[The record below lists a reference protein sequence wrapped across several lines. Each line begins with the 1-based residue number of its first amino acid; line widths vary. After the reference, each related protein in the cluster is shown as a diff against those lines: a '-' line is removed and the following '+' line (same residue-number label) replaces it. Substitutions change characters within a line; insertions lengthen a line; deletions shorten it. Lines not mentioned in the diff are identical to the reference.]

1 MYIACVHACVEDSP
15 TCMCMCHAVAH
26 TGQMRG
32 TCAHNMYRE
41 MINTNNGIKTEQ
53 TVARP
58 EDPTVPAEERKDHSH
73 IPTPPPPTHPHTL
86 HTEVDGV
93 VIADVQR
100 LLPRQTIELI
110 EPEHSST
117 AVHDHTP
124 HTVTHHNPVGG
135 TPTQSSLQQLT
146 DILVPPNN
154 GQTEHRVP

>member
-1 MYIACVHACVEDSP
+1 
-15 TCMCMCHAVAH
+15 
-26 TGQMRG
+26 
-32 TCAHNMYRE
+32 MYRE
-41 MINTNNGIKTEQ
+41 VTNTNNGIKTEQ

-73 IPTPPPPTHPHTL
+73 TPTPPHPHPHTL

-100 LLPRQTIELI
+100 LLSRQTIELI

-146 DILVPPNN
+146 DTLNLLIMDKLN
-154 GQTEHRVP
+154 TECQDMCMTPTTMNRVHVRQSCTQVKVTGLKCVHFT